1 MTNKK
6 VSWRFLGRR
15 AALALVLAAAV
26 GGASLSPALADD
38 WHHDQRHEQHWRG
51 HDRRDHD
58 RRVHHPVHYA
68 PPAPAYVYAP
78 PVVYAPPPP
87 PPVGI
92 NIVIP
97 LQFR

>member
-1 MTNKK
+1 MR
-6 VSWRFLGRR
+6 VRPWI
-15 AALALVLAAAV
+15 VVVAAV
-26 GGASLSPALADD
+26 ATTTLASLSVSPALADD
-38 WHHDQRHEQHWRG
+38 GHHDQRHEQQMHG
-51 HDRRDHD
+51 HDRRGHD